1 MSFCNNDSFGQGM
14 NEDSN
19 IEIANDIK
27 DDQVPHLSNSEKN
40 DNNQGTNLSFENIGN
55 LNSNTTEEAQQNE
68 IL

>member
-1 MSFCNNDSFGQGM
+1 MYFCNNDSFGQGM

-19 IEIANDIK
+19 IEIANDLK
-27 DDQVPHLSNSEKN
+27 EDQVPPLSNSENN

-55 LNSNTTEEAQQNE
+55 LNSNTEEAQQNE

>member
-1 MSFCNNDSFGQGM
+1 MSFCNNDSFGQGI

-19 IEIANDIK
+19 VLIANDLK
-27 DDQVPHLSNSEKN
+27 DQIPPLSNS

-55 LNSNTTEEAQQNE
+55 LNSNNTEEAQQNE

>member
-1 MSFCNNDSFGQGM
+1 M

-19 IEIANDIK
+19 IEIANDLK
-27 DDQVPHLSNSEKN
+27 EDQVPPLSNSENN

-55 LNSNTTEEAQQNE
+55 LNSNTEEAQQNE

>member
-19 IEIANDIK
+19 IEIANDLK
-27 DDQVPHLSNSEKN
+27 EDQVPPLSNSENN

-55 LNSNTTEEAQQNE
+55 LNSNTEEGQQNE

>member
-19 IEIANDIK
+19 IEIANDLK
-27 DDQVPHLSNSEKN
+27 EDQVPPLSNSENN
-40 DNNQGTNLSFENIGN
+40 DNNQGTNLSYENIGN
-55 LNSNTTEEAQQNE
+55 LNSNTEEAQQNE

>member
-27 DDQVPHLSNSEKN
+27 DDQVPHLSNSENN

-55 LNSNTTEEAQQNE
+55 LNSNTEEAQQNE

>member
-19 IEIANDIK
+19 IEIANDLK
-27 DDQVPHLSNSEKN
+27 EDQVPPLSNSENN
-40 DNNQGTNLSFENIGN
+40 DNKQGTNLSFENIGN
-55 LNSNTTEEAQQNE
+55 LNSNTEEAQQNE

>member
-19 IEIANDIK
+19 IEIANDLK
-27 DDQVPHLSNSEKN
+27 EDQVPPLSNSENN

-55 LNSNTTEEAQQNE
+55 LNSNTEEAQQNE

>member
-19 IEIANDIK
+19 IEIANDLK
-27 DDQVPHLSNSEKN
+27 EDQVPPLSSSENN

-55 LNSNTTEEAQQNE
+55 LNSNTEEAQQNE

>member
-27 DDQVPHLSNSEKN
+27 DDQVPHLSNSENN

>member
-1 MSFCNNDSFGQGM
+1 MSFCNNDSFGQEM

-19 IEIANDIK
+19 IEIANDLK
-27 DDQVPHLSNSEKN
+27 EDQVPPLSNSENN

-55 LNSNTTEEAQQNE
+55 LNSNTEEAQQNE

>member
-19 IEIANDIK
+19 IEIANDLK
-27 DDQVPHLSNSEKN
+27 EDQVPPLSNSENN
-40 DNNQGTNLSFENIGN
+40 DNNKGTNLSFENIGN
-55 LNSNTTEEAQQNE
+55 LNSNTEEAQQNE

>member
-19 IEIANDIK
+19 IEIANDLK
-27 DDQVPHLSNSEKN
+27 ENQVPPLSNSENN

-55 LNSNTTEEAQQNE
+55 LNSNTEEAQQNE